1 MGTYR
6 NPGSTPGV
14 SIAGEI
20 STGISEISQTGR
32 KKRDLVNK
40 FQKEA
45 LEEKRKQQDLIDQ
58 LEDVDEKNPINSML
72 EGFNGRVDE
81 AYNMK
86 LKSFGGDTSE
96 YDKHYQDTQKILED
110 IIPATGIIDKTIED
124 FNKMSPSERNKAI
137 LRSPF
142 VGEDADKRNKYKA
155 LLEDPSKMGYK
166 FKGDKIIITYDNEEL
181 FNASALI
188 NATKKGFSLL
198 EKATDYSPELK
209 IVGDEAYENL
219 ANLKTIKSIET
230 KDKNII
236 TAEEKV
242 LYSDAI
248 EEFERRLRAEEN
260 SKLQALVNES
270 NYQRFITSDDVFD
283 VNKDGK
289 ETKEAIIAYL
299 VKNKFPQGEDFISKT
314 QQKEDYLTKAQ
325 EEKLKQSKR
334 RLNIS
339 ERSQAVSEE
348 KLKLQKLE
356 LEKEKRDPSV
366 EYVVD
371 IGGKLK
377 TAAETNDVNT
387 VKEIIKT
394 QLASTSGFNP
404 DKIEVKDGKITIQ
417 SDKVEEK
424 TYSPEQIKE
433 INTISQ
439 EKIGKDIISNDG
451 FIVDKD
457 NFEQLLKENPNLA
470 TPKGRLK
477 TKASDIFVINDW
489 TSPTGL
495 SELTTIMVDK
505 KFTKSKT
512 QAATRTINEI
522 YDVGKKVETAATTE
536 DRRIETIDN
545 IKKDIENFYKSSDP
559 KGQFN
564 YYRGRG
570 KDVVNMIKGLP
581 ERYTIKLYGDEINP
595 LEYIESN
602 KATNKDVYD
611 GIVRTIL
618 DDAKTN
624 PELKNI
630 DLSISKYI
638 SDKGGKKRLDP

>member
-6 NPGSTPGV
+6 NPGSTPGI

-72 EGFNGRVDE
+72 ESFNGRVDE

-209 IVGDEAYENL
+209 IVGDEAYQNL
-219 ANLKTIKSIET
+219 ANLKTIQSIEK

-270 NYQRFITSDDVFD
+270 NYQRFTTGDEVFD
-283 VNKDGK
+283 VNRDGK
-289 ETKEAIIAYL
+289 ETKEAIIAHL
-299 VKNKFPQGEDFISKT
+299 VKNKFPQGKELISKT
-314 QQKEDYLTKAQ
+314 KQKEDYLTEAQ
-325 EEKLKQSKR
+325 EEKFKQSGKR
-334 RLNIS
+334 L
-339 ERSQAVSEE
+339 AF
-348 KLKLQKLE
+348 
-356 LEKEKRDPSV
+356 EKEKF
-366 EYVVD
+366 
-371 IGGKLK
+371 KAQQ
-377 TAAETNDVNT
+377 AAKKEKNPREIYTLNTREQIATLDNDYNRL
-387 VKEIIKT
+387 IN
-394 QLASTSGFNP
+394 SFNP
-404 DKIEVKDGKITIQ
+404 DPDKTFGNIDNPKFVAEVLNETSPDKISYV
-417 SDKVEEK
+417 
-424 TYSPEQIKE
+424 TYE
-433 INTISQ
+433 
-439 EKIGKDIISNDG
+439 DIISDDPSFEGEIQKDKIYIRKENGEKYEFITKNPISIGENELFNLVSIKADDSGYRKAAKEHFRSKYEKQGTNNKPNNNDSTSTKKVSTNDEVESQDQEKEIKAKLSKVNKITKEDFEKVAPG
-451 FIVDKD
+451 KD
-457 NFEQLLKENPNLA
+457 FSQYKQAMKDLLKLDTVYALEKDEVQKILNKL
-470 TPKGRLK
+470 LK
-477 TKASDIFVINDW
+477 
-489 TSPTGL
+489 
-495 SELTTIMVDK
+495 
-505 KFTKSKT
+505 
-512 QAATRTINEI
+512 
-522 YDVGKKVETAATTE
+522 
-536 DRRIETIDN
+536 
-545 IKKDIENFYKSSDP
+545 
-559 KGQFN
+559 
-564 YYRGRG
+564 
-570 KDVVNMIKGLP
+570 
-581 ERYTIKLYGDEINP
+581 
-595 LEYIESN
+595 
-602 KATNKDVYD
+602 
-611 GIVRTIL
+611 RTIL
-618 DDAKTN
+618 
-624 PELKNI
+624 
-630 DLSISKYI
+630 
-638 SDKGGKKRLDP
+638 